1 MPLRMCMLARG
12 AIRPCST
19 RMVFAFS
26 PSTGMSDVSWASCT
40 RSVVCC
46 SSHPWILPYCE
57 IDGKREGRGRVPL
70 YRRRTRTQDAA
81 VRVSPAP
88 APGTGVAAGCWLDMA
103 SGVYKYKVV
112 LMTCGDRRPECA
124 MG

>member
-57 IDGKREGRGRVPL
+57 MESGAK
-70 YRRRTRTQDAA
+70 AA
-81 VRVSPAP
+81 VGCHFIVDAQLCPLPPRL
-88 APGTGVAAGCWLDMA
+88 GQVAAGCWLDMA
-103 SGVYKYKVV
+103 SGVYKYSEVSRTTLV
-112 LMTCGDRRPECA
+112 
-124 MG
+124 